1 MYFYTRTMNNLI
13 KKLRKIVSFTIASK
27 EIRYL
32 GINFIEEVNDLYTEN
47 ENALVKEIKGDV
59 NMEQNPVFMDRLE

>member
-1 MYFYTRTMNNLI
+1 MNNLI